1 MRSSTKITHAE
12 KRKRGRPRAFITEEV
27 LERVRGV
34 FWAKGFAGASL
45 DDLAEAAGLNRPSLY
60 AAFGDKQDLYI
71 ATLKFYGERSI
82 AQMDALMAMEEMPIE
97 ERVGRVYK
105 AAIDMYT
112 APPTRPGCLIV
123 STAAVES
130 PTHPEIG
137 KVAAG
142 LLAAIEKSFEK
153 GFAKSRL
160 AKVPSPAERAHMA
173 GAIMYAMSIRAR
185 LGARVADLR
194 KFAADMI
201 PVICR

>member
-1 MRSSTKITHAE
+1 MRTSTKITYGE

-45 DDLAEAAGLNRPSLY
+45 DDLAEAADLNRPSLY
-60 AAFGDKQDLYI
+60 AAFGDKEDLYI
-71 ATLKFYGERSI
+71 ATLKYYGERSI
-82 AQMDALMAMEEMPIE
+82 AQMDALMARDDMPIA
-97 ERVGRVYK
+97 ERVGRIYK

-112 APPTRPGCLIV
+112 APPTQPGCLIV

-142 LLAAIEKSFEK
+142 LLAGIEKSFEK
-153 GFAKSRL
+153 GFARSEL
-160 AKVPSPAERAHMA
+160 ARTPSPAERAHMA
-173 GAIMYAMSIRAR
+173 GALMYAMSIRAR
-185 LGARVADLR
+185 LGAKAADLR